1 MLPDKFDWQ
10 WGAWVLGDLPDVL
23 RRASDVLGHSSDVV
37 RVVVEPPG
45 TSDDFPTVTVLVPSE
60 RTVRR
65 LRAEVAD
72 GGWLVWF
79 SDANTDGR
87 WTADVVGLHLVV
99 TNEGSES

>member
-1 MLPDKFDWQ
+1 MLPDQGDWQ
-10 WGAWVLGDLPDVL
+10 WGTWVLGDLPTVL

-37 RVVVEPPG
+37 CVVVEPPG
-45 TSDDFPTVTVLVPSE
+45 ASDDFPTITVVVPSE

-65 LRAEVAD
+65 LRAAVAD

-79 SDANTDGR
+79 GDDSTRGR

-99 TNEGSES
+99 TNEGP

>member
-1 MLPDKFDWQ
+1 MIPDQGDWQ
-10 WGAWVLGDLPDVL
+10 WGTWVLGDLPTVL

-45 TSDDFPTVTVLVPSE
+45 ASDDFPTITVVVPSE

-65 LRAEVAD
+65 LRAAVAD

-79 SDANTDGR
+79 GDDSTRGR

-99 TNEGSES
+99 TNEGP